1 MRAVSRSH
9 QQLTAFGSF
18 PETCHYKCVCKGPA
32 YAAASR
38 PIAGSRN
45 QPAGHI
51 ETVSGNRM
59 KLTKKQ
65 LSASYVTQATAAT
78 VGIHTG
84 DVANHRDS
92 RLDRCSVASPEGK
105 VESIPQVSFCTTSG
119 DKAME
124 SIAGLEN
131 QPGAEIAPLQSYVEE
146 GPQSVSLEA
155 PAT

>member
-1 MRAVSRSH
+1 M
-9 QQLTAFGSF
+9 
-18 PETCHYKCVCKGPA
+18 
-32 YAAASR
+32 
-38 PIAGSRN
+38 AGSKN
-45 QPAGHI
+45 QPAAHL
-51 ETVSGNRM
+51 ETASGNRM

-92 RLDRCSVASPEGK
+92 RLDRCSVASPKGK
-105 VESIPQVSFCTTSG
+105 VESITHVSFCTTSG

-131 QPGAEIAPLQSYVEE
+131 QPGVEITPLQ
-146 GPQSVSLEA
+146 L
-155 PAT
+155 

>member
-1 MRAVSRSH
+1 
-9 QQLTAFGSF
+9 
-18 PETCHYKCVCKGPA
+18 
-32 YAAASR
+32 
-38 PIAGSRN
+38 
-45 QPAGHI
+45 
-51 ETVSGNRM
+51 M

-105 VESIPQVSFCTTSG
+105 VESIPYVSFCTTSG

-131 QPGAEIAPLQSYVEE
+131 QPGVEITPLQLYVEK
-146 GPQSVSLEA
+146 GPQSVSLGYLLRKWQGGMA
-155 PAT
+155 MAANGDGGPLMTSMR